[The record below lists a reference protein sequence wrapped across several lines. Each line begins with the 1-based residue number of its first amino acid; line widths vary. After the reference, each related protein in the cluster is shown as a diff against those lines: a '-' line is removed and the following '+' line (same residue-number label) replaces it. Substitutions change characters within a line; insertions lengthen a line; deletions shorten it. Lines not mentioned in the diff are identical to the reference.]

1 MNRMPVELAVVGL
14 GGWGKNVVR
23 SFASAKQA
31 RLAYICDSNPQLLE
45 KQGQMFPGAQPVN
58 DFRRVLDDPHVNAVA
73 IVTPAPCHF
82 EMAKSAL
89 LAGKH
94 VYVEKPLT
102 LTVDD
107 AEELV
112 ATADLMERKLMVG
125 HLLMYHPAVNWM
137 KQQIDAGELGQVY
150 YMYCQR
156 LNLGVVRP
164 NENAFWSLAPHDI
177 SIILHLF
184 QMEPEKVTASGSCLL
199 QDGIDDVV
207 FANLSF
213 PDGRIAQIH
222 VSWLDPHKE
231 RKMVVV
237 GSQKMLVFDDMH
249 PTEKIRL
256 FDKGAQLPNDT
267 NAPTQAISVRHGDIH
282 IPHIPDKQ
290 PLDIE
295 TQHFVDCII
304 QNRTPLSDGRD
315 GLRVVRVLEK
325 VEQQLREVTIRQ
337 FPIQN
342 YQHLRKVA

>member
-23 SFASAKQA
+23 SFAGAKQA
-31 RLAYICDSNPQLLE
+31 RLAYICDSNPQLLD
-45 KQGQMFPGAQPVN
+45 KQRQFYPGAQPVS
-58 DFRRVLDDPHVNAVA
+58 DFRRILDDESVNAVA
-73 IVTPAPCHF
+73 IVTPAPFHY
-82 EMAKSAL
+82 EMAKAAL

-102 LTVDD
+102 LTVED

-112 ATADLMERKLMVG
+112 ATADLVDKKLMVG
-125 HLLMYHPAVNWM
+125 HLLMYHPAVTWM
-137 KQQIDAGELGQVY
+137 KEQIDAGELGQVY

-184 QMEPEKVTASGSCLL
+184 GAEPEKITASGSCFL

-207 FANLSF
+207 FANLTF

-231 RKMVVV
+231 RKMTVV

-249 PTEKIRL
+249 PTEKLRL
-256 FDKGAQLPNDT
+256 FDKGAQFPGDSNSP
-267 NAPTQAISVRHGDIH
+267 AQVISVRHGDIH
-282 IPHIPDKQ
+282 IPHVPDKQ
-290 PLDIE
+290 PLDLE

-304 QNRTPLSDGRD
+304 ENRTPLSDGHD
-315 GLRVVRVLEK
+315 GLRVVRVLEQ
-325 VEQQLREVTIRQ
+325 VEHQLREVTIRH
-337 FPIQN
+337 FPIHQF
-342 YQHLRKVA
+342 QHLRKVA